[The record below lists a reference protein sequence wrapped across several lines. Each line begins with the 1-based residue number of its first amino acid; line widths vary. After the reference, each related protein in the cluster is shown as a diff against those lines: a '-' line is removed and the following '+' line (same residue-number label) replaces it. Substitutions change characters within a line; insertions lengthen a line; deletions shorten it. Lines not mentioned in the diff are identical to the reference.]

1 MSTINPS
8 QLDIS
13 RVPSEQNKIARKE
26 RPAPVFSSEA
36 IHPTE
41 PHSTIKERR
50 KKKDR
55 RKEKLMVSNDR
66 RRLIQRRQT
75 AQVSRKAAQ
84 ALKSGRGSL
93 IDLEV

>member
-13 RVPSEQNKIARKE
+13 RVPSEHSKIARKE

-36 IHPTE
+36 IHPTD
-41 PHSTIKERR
+41 PHANLKERR
-50 KKKDR
+50 RRKDR
-55 RKEKLMVSNDR
+55 RKEKLTVSNDR

-75 AQVSRKAAQ
+75 TAVSRKAAQ